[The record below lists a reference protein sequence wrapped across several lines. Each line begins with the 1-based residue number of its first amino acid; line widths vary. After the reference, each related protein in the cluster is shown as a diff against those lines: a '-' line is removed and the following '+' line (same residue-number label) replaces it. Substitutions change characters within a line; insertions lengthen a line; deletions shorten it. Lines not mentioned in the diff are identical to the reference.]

1 MDAARDSGVA
11 ARCSHPR
18 SLGLICTSWPENHS
32 LGVSDAIFI
41 RSPYQPVNISY
52 ESVGYYAVTY
62 CDSRLLA
69 LREYL
74 CFPVTHDAIPL
85 TI

>member
-1 MDAARDSGVA
+1 MDAAKDRGAA
-11 ARCSHPR
+11 ARWSHPR
-18 SLGLICTSWPENHS
+18 SFGLICTSWPENHS

-41 RSPYQPVNISY
+41 RSPCQPVNISY

-62 CDSRLLA
+62 CGRRILA

-74 CFPVTHDAIPL
+74 CFPVTHGAIPL
-85 TI
+85 MT